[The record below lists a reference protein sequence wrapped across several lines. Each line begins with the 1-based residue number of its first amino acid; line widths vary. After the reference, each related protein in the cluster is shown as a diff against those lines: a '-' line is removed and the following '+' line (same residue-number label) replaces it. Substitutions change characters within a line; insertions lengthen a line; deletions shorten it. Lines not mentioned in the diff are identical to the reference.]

1 MAEVL
6 ELSSQ
11 DFKTRVINMLRVN
24 SVQEAMGV

>member
-6 ELSSQ
+6 ELSCQ